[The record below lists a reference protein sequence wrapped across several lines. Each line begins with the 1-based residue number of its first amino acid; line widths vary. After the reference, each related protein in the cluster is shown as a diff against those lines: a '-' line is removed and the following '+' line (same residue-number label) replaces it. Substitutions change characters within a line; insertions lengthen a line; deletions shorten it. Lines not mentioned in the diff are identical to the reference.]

1 MVRTLSKPV
10 VCRHSPP
17 IFSGYRSTGAVGFSR
32 ADFAFT
38 LVELLVVVAIL
49 GLLAAL
55 ILPALGKA
63 RVLGRK
69 TECVNN
75 FRQWHLAMQ
84 LYVDDHEGFMPRE
97 SFGLNTRLNLWS
109 HVGDPLGRDVWF
121 NALPPYLSVKRASDY
136 WIGLENR
143 REFYRRGSLFHCPAA
158 KFPTSPFREPWP
170 LFSMAMNSQ
179 MVKLGLPV
187 SIRELCRPSDTVL
200 FLDNRLAPEP
210 LVDPAQPD
218 FSLGQPSASPYR
230 FVTRHGGLGN
240 LVFWDGHAGSFRGT
254 EVVESRPGPLRGD
267 IIFPEE
273 RIVWNLCPQ

>member
-1 MVRTLSKPV
+1 MTREGSNADLWCGFPLSSGDRGRRLGVDSDRTK
-10 VCRHSPP
+10 R
-17 IFSGYRSTGAVGFSR
+17 G
-32 ADFAFT
+32 FT
-38 LVELLVVVAIL
+38 LVELMVVIGVI
-49 GLLAAL
+49 GLLAAM

-63 RVLGRK
+63 KVVGRR

-75 FRQWHLAMQ
+75 FRQWHVAMQ

-109 HVGDPLGRDVWF
+109 HVGDPLSWDVWY
-121 NALPPYLSVKRASDY
+121 NAIPPYLGAKRVGDY
-136 WIGLENR
+136 WMNQGDR
-143 REFYRRGSLFHCPAA
+143 RGFYRRGSLFHCPGAT
-158 KFPTSPFREPWP
+158 FPPAPFREPWP

-179 MVKLGLPV
+179 LVKVGLPV
-187 SIRELCRPSDTVL
+187 NIRDLCRPSDTVL
-200 FLDNRLAPEP
+200 FLDNRLASEP

-240 LVFWDGHAGSFRGT
+240 LAFWDGHVGSFRGA
-254 EVVESRPGPLRGD
+254 EVVEMRPGPMRGD

-273 RIVWNLCPQ
+273 RIVWNLCP